1 MWEVVSRV
9 RVNLVVC
16 DAVNDAL
23 SRYIGTHAGH
33 LLLRNEC
40 VINMAVAGGSLLM
53 PPVLGADVD
62 ASALKRY
69 ARSADLIW
77 SLLCQNSNEPRTSL

>member
-1 MWEVVSRV
+1 MWEVVSRA

-16 DAVNDAL
+16 DTMNDAL

-40 VINMAVAGGSLLM
+40 VINMAVAGGISRL

-62 ASALKRY
+62 TSALKRS

>member
-1 MWEVVSRV
+1 
-9 RVNLVVC
+9 
-16 DAVNDAL
+16 
-23 SRYIGTHAGH
+23 
-33 LLLRNEC
+33 
-40 VINMAVAGGSLLM
+40 MAVAGGSLLM

-62 ASALKRY
+62 TSALKRY

>member
-1 MWEVVSRV
+1 MWEVMSRA

-16 DAVNDAL
+16 DAANDAL

-62 ASALKRY
+62 ASAR
-69 ARSADLIW
+69 R
-77 SLLCQNSNEPRTSL
+77 R